1 MNQIYMGASFLN
13 NYNNGNILCPWNKLC
28 EFEWEVHRFLC
39 NRGPLF
45 LFLFWVLFGVFS
57 LNTKLFSFLFLIVKS
72 KQYRALWKCAT
83 KLIKCNAYTFQRL
96 GKISLA
102 AYVTFRV
109 SGTYCLIGRIVP
121 FSKIPLSCYKVQ

>member
-13 NYNNGNILCPWNKLC
+13 NYNFGNILYVSEIICVSLNEKC
-28 EFEWEVHRFLC
+28 TDFYVIEV
-39 NRGPLF
+39 LF
-45 LFLFWVLFGVFS
+45 FFFWVLFGVFS

-83 KLIKCNAYTFQRL
+83 KLIKCNAYTFQSL

-121 FSKIPLSCYKVQ
+121 YSKIPLSCYKVQ